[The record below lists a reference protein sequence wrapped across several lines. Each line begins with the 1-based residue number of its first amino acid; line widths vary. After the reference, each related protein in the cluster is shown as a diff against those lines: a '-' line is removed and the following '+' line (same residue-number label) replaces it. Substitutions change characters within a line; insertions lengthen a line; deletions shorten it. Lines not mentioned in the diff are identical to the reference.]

1 MEEEKKITIPVEE
14 YKEMA
19 EICLRYKTLKEYL
32 EKGSRI
38 YRETVCAITG
48 ISAEDEAN

>member
-14 YKEMA
+14 YKEMT
-19 EICLRYKTLKEYL
+19 EICLRHKVLKEYL

-38 YRETVCAITG
+38 YRETICAIMG
-48 ISAEDEAN
+48 IGAEDEAN